1 MKITKSQLA
10 EAIKKEVTR
19 LNQISL
25 MESRLTELN
34 RERKILSEGIGLSES
49 DASAIKKLT
58 QNPEFQNVIKY
69 LKQHPEEVDAL
80 EDAKDELDA
89 ITEGRKNREEVRE
102 MLKDLGFSTL
112 VGGFITGM
120 FTTIPGLD
128 ISTIIE
134 VILAGAGVGAMAGVH
149 MIANK
154 DYVKNLG
161 DVPVSFEDDEDDDLD
176 NINEGDL
183 PSISPEAL
191 IEPMETEVVQNFDGE
206 DIDGVELIELTWQDE
221 EKLFG
226 EKKSPYSEKKMEGE
240 GIMAT
245 MFPDI
250 FSREAMESYEG
261 KKIDDYFL
269 PIQREQLWFRLI
281 APIAFHYM
289 YGEEGKLY
297 SKSEAANMAKEE
309 GKKYVIAQYMS

>member
-34 RERKILSEGIGLSES
+34 RERKILSEGNTSNP
-49 DASAIKKLT
+49 AIKKLT

-69 LKQHPEEVDAL
+69 LKQHPEEVDTLEDAL
-80 EDAKDELDA
+80 EDPKVELDA

-134 VILAGAGVGAMAGVH
+134 VILAGAGVGAAAGVH

-183 PSISPEAL
+183 PSVSPEAL
-191 IEPMETEVVQNFDGE
+191 IAGVVQNFVVE
-206 DIDGVELIELTWQDE
+206 DIDGVQLIELTWQGE

-281 APIAFHYM
+281 EPIAFHYT
-289 YGEEGKLY
+289 YGMEGHSY
-297 SKSEAANMAKEE
+297 SKSEAANMAKER

>member
-34 RERKILSEGIGLSES
+34 RERKILSEGNTSNP
-49 DASAIKKLT
+49 AIEKLT

-80 EDAKDELDA
+80 EDAKEELDA
-89 ITEGRKNREEVRE
+89 ITEGRKNREEVKE

-183 PSISPEAL
+183 PSVSPEAL
-191 IEPMETEVVQNFDGE
+191 IEPMETKQV
-206 DIDGVELIELTWQDE
+206 DGVDGVGLIELTWQDE
-221 EKLFG
+221 NELFG
-226 EKKSPYSEKKMEGE
+226 YKDGRGD
-240 GIMAT
+240 GILARE
-245 MFPDI
+245 FSDI
-250 FSREAMESYEG
+250 FSKEAMESYTGREI
-261 KKIDDYFL
+261 KDHHL
-269 PIQREQLWFRLI
+269 PIEREMLWFRLI

-289 YGEEGKLY
+289 YGEEGHLY
-297 SKSEAANMAKEE
+297 SKSEAANMAKER
-309 GKKYVIAQYMS
+309 GKKYVITQYMS

>member
-1 MKITKSQLA
+1 MKITKSQLV
-10 EAIKKEVTR
+10 EAIEKEVTR
-19 LNQISL
+19 LNKISI
-25 MESRLTELN
+25 MENRLTELN
-34 RERKILSEGIGLSES
+34 RERKILSEGNISPEDITS
-49 DASAIKKLT
+49 NPAIEKLT

-80 EDAKDELDA
+80 EDAKKELDA
-89 ITEGRKNREEVRE
+89 ITEGRKTREEVKE

-134 VILAGAGVGAMAGVH
+134 VILAGAGVGAAAGVH

-154 DYVKNLG
+154 DYADNLG
-161 DVPVSFEDDEDDDLD
+161 EIPVSFEDDEEEDLD

-183 PSISPEAL
+183 PSISPESL
-191 IEPMETEVVQNFDGE
+191 IDPMETEVVQNIDGE
-206 DIDGVELIELTWQDE
+206 DIKGVELIELTWQDE
-221 EKLFG
+221 NELFG
-226 EKKSPYSEKKMEGE
+226 DKDGD
-240 GIMAT
+240 GILARE
-245 MFPDI
+245 FSDI
-250 FSREAMESYEG
+250 FSKESMESYTGREI
-261 KKIDDYFL
+261 KDHHL
-269 PIQREQLWFRLI
+269 PIEREMLWFRLI

-289 YGEEGKLY
+289 YGEEGKWY
-297 SKSEAANMAKEE
+297 SKSEAANMAKER

>member
-34 RERKILSEGIGLSES
+34 RERKILSEGNTSNP
-49 DASAIKKLT
+49 AIEKLT

-80 EDAKDELDA
+80 EDAKEELDA
-89 ITEGRKNREEVRE
+89 ITEGRKNREEVKE

-183 PSISPEAL
+183 PSVSPEAL
-191 IEPMETEVVQNFDGE
+191 IEPMETKQV
-206 DIDGVELIELTWQDE
+206 DGVDGVGLIELTWQDE
-221 EKLFG
+221 NELFG
-226 EKKSPYSEKKMEGE
+226 YKDGKGD
-240 GIMAT
+240 GILARE
-245 MFPDI
+245 FSDI
-250 FSREAMESYEG
+250 FSKEAMESYTGREI
-261 KKIDDYFL
+261 KDHHL
-269 PIQREQLWFRLI
+269 PIEREMLWFRLI
-281 APIAFHYM
+281 APIALHYM
-289 YGEEGKLY
+289 YGEEGKWY
-297 SKSEAANMAKEE
+297 SKSEAANMAKER